1 MELHN
6 DPCKRKH
13 WLNLDTNRTIL
24 YYYTDFCFTE
34 LTFSIEGS
42 CSDMFLARTEELTKL
57 SDAMKQT
64 GRASLVY
71 GKRRVGKTRLIR
83 EALNRQD
90 QVIIYYECVK
100 GTMQENIGSF
110 TRLLTE
116 LQVLAFSSS
125 FQSFSD
131 VFSYLNTL
139 PRSFVVVMDEYPYLS
154 SLTDAEVVDSVFQT
168 VIDQKLSN
176 IHLVLSGSQV
186 SVMKNLLRK
195 GNALYGRFQL
205 ILHLRELDY
214 KDAAL
219 FYPSLSPYE
228 KIAFYSV
235 FGGSPFI
242 LQELREKESL
252 EQNIIRTVLDES
264 SAVFLYASN
273 ILLTDYTNAVNT
285 ERILAVLGNG
295 KKKYSELERALQ
307 ANSTGSLAKQLKSLQ
322 ATELI
327 SQQFPINKPDDAKK
341 KFYEIND
348 NLLRFWFTYIYH
360 NRSALQ
366 MVGPKALFDRWI
378 APSLRTEYIPRR
390 FEELCRGFFSR
401 LAKSGQLPGIT
412 NIGTYYY
419 DDPVHHRNGEFDI
432 ALEFGGEY
440 QIYEAKY
447 YRKPMALSEIHKE
460 IGQIRDIKSLNV
472 PQLGFISVNGFEK
485 QEDGFC
491 YYTGEDLYR

>member
-1 MELHN
+1 
-6 DPCKRKH
+6 
-13 WLNLDTNRTIL
+13 
-24 YYYTDFCFTE
+24 
-34 LTFSIEGS
+34 
-42 CSDMFLARTEELTKL
+42 MFVGRTEERSKL
-57 SDAMKQT
+57 SDAMKQA

-71 GKRRVGKTRLIR
+71 GKRRVGKTRLIK
-83 EALNRQD
+83 EALNG
-90 QVIIYYECVK
+90 QVQPFIYYECIK
-100 GTMQENIGSF
+100 GTMQENINAF

-116 LQVLAFSSS
+116 LQILTFTSS
-125 FQSFSD
+125 FKSFSD
-131 VFSYLNTL
+131 VFAYLNTL
-139 PRSFVVVMDEYPYLS
+139 PRSFVVVIDEYPYLS
-154 SLTDAEVVDSVFQT
+154 SLADAEIVDSVFQT

-214 KDAAL
+214 KDASL

-252 EQNIIRTVLDES
+252 EQNIVRTILDES
-264 SAVFLYASN
+264 SSVFLYASN
-273 ILLTDYTNAVNT
+273 ILLTDYTNAVNA

-295 KKKYSELERALQ
+295 RKKYSELEKALQ

-327 SQQFPINKPDDAKK
+327 SRLFPINKPDDSKK

-348 NLLRFWFTYIYH
+348 NLLRFWFTYVH
-360 NRSALQ
+360 PNRSALQ
-366 MVGPKALFDRWI
+366 MIGPKAFFDRQV
-378 APSLRTEYIPRR
+378 APTLLTEFVPHR
-390 FEELCRGFFSR
+390 FEELCRSFFSR
-401 LAKSGQLPGIT
+401 MAKSGLLPGIT
-412 NIGTYYY
+412 DIGTYYY
-419 DDPVHHRNGEFDI
+419 DDPVRHRNGEFDI
-432 ALEFGGEY
+432 ALEFGNQY
-440 QIYEAKY
+440 HIYEAKY

-460 IGQIRDIKSLNV
+460 IGQIRDIESLDIT
-472 PQLGFISVNGFEK
+472 QLGFIAVNGFEK
-485 QEDGFC
+485 QEDGFN
-491 YYTGEDLYR
+491 YYTGEDLYADW

>member
-1 MELHN
+1 
-6 DPCKRKH
+6 
-13 WLNLDTNRTIL
+13 
-24 YYYTDFCFTE
+24 
-34 LTFSIEGS
+34 
-42 CSDMFLARTEELTKL
+42 MFIARTEELSKL
-57 SDAMKQT
+57 TDAIKQA

-71 GKRRVGKTRLIR
+71 GKRRVGKTRLIK

-90 QVIIYYECVK
+90 QSVIYYECIK
-100 GTMQENIGSF
+100 GTMQDNINAF
-110 TRLLTE
+110 TRLLAE
-116 LQVLAFSSS
+116 LQILPFSIS
-125 FQSFSD
+125 FQSFVD
-131 VFSYLNTL
+131 VFAYINTL
-139 PRSFVVVMDEYPYLS
+139 PRSFVVVIDEYPYLS
-154 SLTDAEVVDSVFQT
+154 SLADSETVDSVFQT
-168 VIDQKLSN
+168 VIDQKLNN

-195 GNALYGRFQL
+195 GNVLYGRFQL

-214 KDAAL
+214 QDAAL
-219 FYPSLSPYE
+219 FYPSKFPYE

-242 LQELREKESL
+242 LRELREKETL
-252 EQNIIRTVLDES
+252 EQNIVRTILDES
-264 SAVFLYASN
+264 SPVSLYASN
-273 ILLTDYTNAVNT
+273 ILLTDYTNAVNA

-327 SQQFPINKPDDAKK
+327 SQLFPINKPNDSKK

-348 NLLRFWFTYIYH
+348 NLLRFWFTYLYH

-366 MVGPKALFDRWI
+366 MVGPKAFFDRQV
-378 APSLRTEYIPRR
+378 APTLITEYVPHR

-401 LAKSGQLPGIT
+401 LAKSGRLPGIT

-419 DDPVHHRNGEFDI
+419 DDPVRHRNGEFDV
-432 ALEFGGEY
+432 ALEFGDQY

-447 YRKPMALSEIHKE
+447 YRKPMTLSEIHKE
-460 IGQIRDIKSLNV
+460 AGQIRDIDSLNV
-472 PQLGFISVNGFEK
+472 VRLGFIAANGFEK
-485 QEDGFC
+485 QEDGFSFFS
-491 YYTGEDLYR
+491 GEDLYR

>member
-1 MELHN
+1 
-6 DPCKRKH
+6 
-13 WLNLDTNRTIL
+13 
-24 YYYTDFCFTE
+24 
-34 LTFSIEGS
+34 
-42 CSDMFLARTEELTKL
+42 MFIARTEELSKL
-57 SDAMKQT
+57 TDTMKQA

-71 GKRRVGKTRLIR
+71 GKRRVGKTRLIK
-83 EALNRQD
+83 EALRRQD
-90 QVIIYYECVK
+90 QSVIYYECIK
-100 GTMQENIGSF
+100 GTVQDNINAF
-110 TRLLTE
+110 TRLLAE
-116 LQVLAFSSS
+116 LQILTFSTS
-125 FQSFSD
+125 FQSFVD
-131 VFSYLNTL
+131 VFAYINTL
-139 PRSFVVVMDEYPYLS
+139 PRSFVVVIDEYPYLS
-154 SLTDAEVVDSVFQT
+154 SLADAEAVDSVFQT
-168 VIDQKLSN
+168 VIDQKLNN

-186 SVMKNLLRK
+186 SVMKNLLQK

-219 FYPSLSPYE
+219 FYPSKSPYE

-242 LQELREKESL
+242 LQELREKETL
-252 EQNIIRTVLDES
+252 EQNIVRTILDES
-264 SAVFLYASN
+264 SPVSLYASN
-273 ILLTDYTNAVNT
+273 ILLTDYTNAVNA

-327 SQQFPINKPDDAKK
+327 SQLFPINKPNDSKK

-348 NLLRFWFTYIYH
+348 NLLRFWFTYLYY

-366 MVGPKALFDRWI
+366 MVGPKAFFDRQV
-378 APSLRTEYIPRR
+378 APTLITEYVPHR

-401 LAKSGQLPGIT
+401 LAKSGRLPGIT

-419 DDPVHHRNGEFDI
+419 DDPVRHRNGEFDV
-432 ALEFGGEY
+432 ALEFGDQY

-447 YRKPMALSEIHKE
+447 YRKPMTLSEIHKE
-460 IGQIRDIKSLNV
+460 AGQIRDIESLNV
-472 PQLGFISVNGFEK
+472 VRLGFIAANGFEK
-485 QEDGFC
+485 PEDGFSFFS
-491 YYTGEDLYR
+491 GEDLYR